1 MSIAFSTVKL
11 NQAYNRMHG
20 NTYFIKQNKNQAKV
34 FHLFS
39 KKFLQKRY
47 CVVFNPNDWNW
58 KIVRFLS
65 KMFSKLVLTSVAI
78 ILVSVFSPTIAS
90 PLAAVREQAHDANTL
105 ANLRGFM
112 SDLKS
117 KLRGELAL
125 LMALEEEEEEQGK
138 QGLNICISIV
148 NTFPIKIL
156 LCDYIK

>member
-1 MSIAFSTVKL
+1 
-11 NQAYNRMHG
+11 
-20 NTYFIKQNKNQAKV
+20 
-34 FHLFS
+34 
-39 KKFLQKRY
+39 
-47 CVVFNPNDWNW
+47 
-58 KIVRFLS
+58 
-65 KMFSKLVLTSVAI
+65 MFSKLVLTSVAI

-138 QGLNICISIV
+138 QILILCKAIV
-148 NTFPIKIL
+148 IIFPIKL
-156 LCDYIK
+156 FYLKLKN